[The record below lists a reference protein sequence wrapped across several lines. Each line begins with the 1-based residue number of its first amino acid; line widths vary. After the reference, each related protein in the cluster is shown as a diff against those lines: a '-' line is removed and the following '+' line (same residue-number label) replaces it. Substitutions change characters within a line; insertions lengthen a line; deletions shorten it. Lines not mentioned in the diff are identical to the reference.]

1 MISDSNPSDE
11 EIVSFVDGELDAD
24 RSLAIETALIGD
36 EKLQQRVNQFR
47 KTKDLLIEAF
57 AVADM
62 ETPPHIM
69 AQIDEMNPPP
79 SKKMEL
85 SRDQSFLHKI
95 FVGFRIQYAI
105 PAAAFSLG
113 LFLNPVL
120 IPQNNDKSV
129 NDFLSGQLDQ
139 IALRGSESTVSREI
153 FNQIALP
160 SDIKEYMNTRGI
172 QDGNQVNS
180 GGILKGNTEFT
191 ILLLS
196 PIDGQATLSEL
207 DNSGIEQVAATVDI
221 YKDQY
226 VAFPIM
232 QVSEQSNLSLV
243 IRLQG
248 EDIEISQTLNFN
260 IQD

>member
-36 EKLQQRVNQFR
+36 EKLQQRVNEFR
-47 KTKDLLIEAF
+47 KTRELLIEAF

-69 AQIDEMNPPP
+69 AQIEEMGPPP
-79 SKKMEL
+79 RKKMEL
-85 SRDQSFLHKI
+85 SRDHSILHKI

-120 IPQNNDKSV
+120 IPSDNDQSV

-139 IALRGSESTVSREI
+139 IELRGSELTILRENL
-153 FNQIALP
+153 NQIARP
-160 SDIKEYMNTRGI
+160 SDIKQYMNTRGI
-172 QDGNQVNS
+172 QEGNQVYS
-180 GGILKGNTEFT
+180 GGILRGNTEFA
-191 ILLLS
+191 ILLSS

-207 DNSGIEQVAATVDI
+207 DNAGIEQVAATVDI

-232 QVSEQSNLSLV
+232 QVEDQSNLSLV

-248 EDIEISQTLNFN
+248 EDIEISQTLDFT
-260 IQD
+260 IQN

>member
-69 AQIDEMNPPP
+69 AQIDEMRP
-79 SKKMEL
+79 SPREKMEL
-85 SRDQSFLHKI
+85 SRVHSILRKI
-95 FVGFRIQYAI
+95 FVGFRIQYVI

-120 IPQNNDKSV
+120 IPSSNDQSV
-129 NDFLSGQLDQ
+129 NDFLTDQ
-139 IALRGSESTVSREI
+139 MNQIELRGSREVTDLLSSI
-153 FNQIALP
+153 ETRI
-160 SDIKEYMNTRGI
+160 DIKEYLNARAI
-172 QDGNQVNS
+172 QNGAEIYS
-180 GGILKGNTEFT
+180 GASLEVDSEFT

-196 PIDGQATLSEL
+196 PFDGTATLSEEVGEAVEQEIASVKIS
-207 DNSGIEQVAATVDI
+207 SGGYIS
-221 YKDQY
+221 
-226 VAFPIM
+226 FPIM
-232 QVSEQSNLSLV
+232 KVTDQSSLSL
-243 IRLQG
+243 IARLKS
-248 EDIEISQTLNFN
+248 EDVEISQLLYFDIEN
-260 IQD
+260 